1 MAEKNEKDL
10 IGFDPLAWMNNEEES
25 NNTEK
30 EEPKIDQQVEQAALA
45 DINESTAPPQ
55 DDVNS
60 VGTDTEELVSEA
72 KLILDATLNIQN
84 VNHLYEQ
91 LLQLLEQQD
100 KIEIDASEVASVD
113 TATLQLLIVFKQT
126 AVKLQKEVIF
136 DFPSDKFIE
145 AAELLG
151 LAEMLEIDQ
160 AAAGFF

>member
-30 EEPKIDQQVEQAALA
+30 EELKIDQQVEQAAQA

-55 DDVNS
+55 DVVNS
-60 VGTDTEELVSEA
+60 VVTDTEELVSEA
-72 KLILDATLNIQN
+72 KLTLDATLNIQN

>member
-30 EEPKIDQQVEQAALA
+30 EEPKIDQQVEQAAQA
-45 DINESTAPPQ
+45 DINESTAPPP
-55 DDVNS
+55 DVVNS
-60 VGTDTEELVSEA
+60 VVTDTEELVSEA
-72 KLILDATLNIQN
+72 KLTLDATLNIQN

>member
-30 EEPKIDQQVEQAALA
+30 EEPKIDQQVEQAAQA

-55 DDVNS
+55 DVVNS
-60 VGTDTEELVSEA
+60 VVTDTEELVSEA
-72 KLILDATLNIQN
+72 KLTLDATLNIQN